1 MGKNSYTKPIESL
14 WDPKN
19 NIGKTSGILKKKK
32 KPVLQILV
40 LGDIRE
46 LYIRAW
52 SLISLSS

>member
-32 KPVLQILV
+32 TCIT
-40 LGDIRE
+40 DIGFR
-46 LYIRAW
+46 RH
-52 SLISLSS
+52 